1 MDWASIGQAA
11 GLVAGGTLAMLGGR
25 AFARGL
31 HRDPRTERFITR
43 FMGWAITGWGGL
55 LVLGGLV
62 VLVAQLLGV
71 APEEW

>member
-11 GLVAGGTLAMLGGR
+11 ALMVAGGLGALGGR
-25 AFARGL
+25 PFARGL
-31 HRDPRTERFITR
+31 YRDPRSKRFITK
-43 FMGWAITGWGGL
+43 FMGWAITGWGAL

-71 APEEW
+71 APDEW